1 MFVGRAW
8 KHCEYHHAETLVFF
22 QSAITSSIVH
32 TADWGHVT
40 CFPSQC
46 WWCPQPRPTIFGPR
60 EELVPQFIS
69 GQNFPSRTHDYAILY
84 PWNQRLVLIAVH
96 L

>member
-1 MFVGRAW
+1 VLPIRHCIIDRSHGGLRARYVRLW
-8 KHCEYHHAETLVFF
+8 QY
-22 QSAITSSIVH
+22 
-32 TADWGHVT
+32 WR
-40 CFPSQC
+40 
-46 WWCPQPRPTIFGPR
+46 CPQPRPTIFGPR

-69 GQNFPSRTHDYAILY
+69 GQNFLSRTHDYAILY